1 MQGLMERH
9 NKLSSSEGASKD
21 GRRDSTTRLMETATK
36 MMKNGVTP
44 DVMEFIET
52 TITEINT
59 NILGVITDEYTID
72 QDHIDGLLQRLQDAS
87 DAIPAASVYVA
98 QDADRRSSS
107 DDHKVCRKLEALKC
121 AECRRCESILIELW
135 EHVKITEIEMRRLH
149 DSIHGEWCLA
159 DDFNPNPPTPDC
171 WNWPEASHWEGPET
185 SQSLEPY
192 CVTDVSTQIR
202 DFRQFTVYHFERYI
216 EQWEIVK
223 HAWEAYSAQQIL
235 CAQCDDDLEDK
246 VTECD
251 GKQTDLRAQVCHDAT
266 ESRMHRRTF
275 GENWHAILNTYY
287 MDVGDCRLADNVDD
301 EYDGCKPIC
310 DVNAVPHDDR
320 CKCTGILQ
328 EEQDRKREWETL
340 HIVTC
345 LLETVYTHVVHAI
358 ETEEPCPTITTHT
371 EQVESEINYC
381 HVVERS
387 FTANLTHHYCV
398 DRALPYNVEGCLPVE
413 PPLPPVI
420 EPPCT
425 SQYIWEE
432 QGFFSDVI
440 QQAYNTYLASND
452 LQDFNTALSEKGW
465 AGCAAPLVCVP
476 CEGLMEAIPD
486 LTYSN
491 AAVQCKNHEDYLRP
505 GQNNGETF
513 KCLSPVQ
520 ATPAGHQCHGEWHS
534 ECVPA
539 AARCNGHSECADG
552 SDEEGCTTLW
562 GMADLRLASTDE
574 CRAEATHVPN
584 SFDDVQFFC
593 ASGDCTSIEARC
605 NGVNNCA
612 DGSDEAG
619 CPTGSAGLSLE
630 ATTGFAVST
639 ESLSTSSRVFHDRE
653 YNFDSLGSF
662 AGMTFIKTSNE
673 DKHISQSHV
682 QMKLRL
688 PRPMTVYVAKL
699 PEHELQWLHELGP
712 DGMPLWHVSDL
723 QGASYSGMR
732 LTRQTDWIMG
742 APADYNHD
750 HEDWA
755 HLWGNHDPMQ
765 TMRQDRVQHEDWAHS
780 RSTAALDQGF
790 LNGDVA
796 PSRLGRVV
804 GDDHFGPATVYQR
817 TYPAGVVSM
826 HGNTG
831 GAGSYLTFVGNPTA
845 PTAPCVSVFEWALPS
860 DWSISATSSWDAN
873 YQPDRIKVHDG
884 NPWHSGRENIL
895 PQDLFFD
902 AGQEVT
908 LSGFA
913 TAHPIGWAGSAMQ
926 GYTLSRSDDGVN
938 FIEIVSGTGTN
949 LANSERQEFEFD
961 AVTSQHWRLHMASNY
976 GYHNLVTAQYVEFR
990 SETCVQ

>member
-87 DAIPAASVYVA
+87 DAVPAASVYVA
-98 QDADRRSSS
+98 QDAERRSSS

-135 EHVKITEIEMRRLH
+135 EHVKTTETEMRRFH
-149 DSIHGEWCLA
+149 DAIHGEWCLA
-159 DDFNPNPPTPDC
+159 DDFNPHPPTPDC

-192 CVTDVSTQIR
+192 CVTDVSSQIR
-202 DFRQFTVYHFERYI
+202 DFRQFSVYHFERYA
-216 EQWEIVK
+216 EQLTIVNT
-223 HAWEAYSAQQIL
+223 AWEAYWAQQIL
-235 CAQCDDDLEDK
+235 CAECDADLEVK

-251 GKQTDLRAQVCHDAT
+251 GKQTDLRAQVCDDAT
-266 ESRMHRRTF
+266 QNRIHRRTF
-275 GENWHAILNTYY
+275 GHEWHAVLNAYY
-287 MDVGDCRLADNVDD
+287 TAVGDCRLGDSVDD
-301 EYDGCKPIC
+301 FYDGSKPIC

-320 CKCTGILQ
+320 CKCKGILQ

-358 ETEEPCPTITTHT
+358 ETDEPCPTITTHT

-381 HVVERS
+381 HVIERS
-387 FTANLTHHYCV
+387 MTANLTHHYCV

-440 QQAYNTYLASND
+440 QQAYNNVLASSE
-452 LQDFNTALSEKGW
+452 LQGFNTALSAHGW

-476 CEGLMEAIPD
+476 CEGLMEESPD
-486 LTYSN
+486 LDYSQP
-491 AAVQCKNHEDYLRP
+491 AVLCKHHEDYLRP
-505 GQNNGETF
+505 GQNNGESF
-513 KCLSPVQ
+513 KCL
-520 ATPAGHQCHGEWHS
+520 AND
-534 ECVPA
+534 ECVPST
-539 AARCNGHSECADG
+539 ARCNGHSNCADA

-562 GMADLRLASTDE
+562 GIPADLRLASTDE
-574 CRAEATHVPN
+574 CRAEATVVPN

-593 ASGDCTSIEARC
+593 ASGACTSIEARC

-630 ATTGFAVST
+630 ATTGFHVST
-639 ESLSTSSRVFHDRE
+639 ESLSTSSRVFHDRD

-699 PEHELQWLHELGP
+699 PEHELEWLHELGP
-712 DGMPLWHVSDL
+712 DGMPLWRVSDL

-742 APADYNHD
+742 APADYHHD

-873 YQPDRIKVHDG
+873 YQPDNVKVHEG
-884 NPWHSGRENIL
+884 RPWHTGGANTL

-913 TAHPIGWAGSAMQ
+913 TAQPTGWAGSAMQ
-926 GYTLSRSDDGVN
+926 DYTLSRSDDGVH
-938 FIEIVSGTGTN
+938 FSEVVSGTGTN
-949 LANSERQEFEFD
+949 LAHSQRQEIEFD
-961 AVTSQHWRLHMASNY
+961 AVTSQHWRLHMTSNH
-976 GYHNLVTAQYVEFR
+976 GYHNHLTAQYVEFR
-990 SETCVQ
+990 AHTTCLHES